1 MRTKRNLPL
10 VVIPAIITA
19 IVFIG
24 VISLYWQLKSFK
36 DSYLD
41 ETENFLKIQAEQTL
55 NAIIPIIE
63 KKNFESLQEYCQ
75 KFEEVPLRITVFSK
89 SGKAIGESQT
99 DDDSL
104 GDHSDR
110 PEFKDALIG
119 NKETVV
125 RYSATL
131 NMEMIY
137 YSMAF
142 SAGKEEYVLR
152 LSISTNSMSNFI
164 SHSQRNIFFA
174 MIFGAVLS
182 LASMSYSY
190 LKVRIPFDHFKKS
203 AIEIAG
209 GNLDAEIYVPQS
221 GILTELASAVSAM
234 SKRLKQTI
242 KTLTRERNE
251 RDIIFNAMSEAILVV
266 APDGRFSS
274 WNKPASQI
282 FGFPQNSK
290 NARLANCSSEELINY
305 ANDAFKNSQAPER
318 EITCVRPGK
327 KFTLLLRGAFL
338 ENGGSKNLLISITDL
353 TNLRKL
359 ESFRSEFVANV
370 SHEIKTPLTGIL
382 SAAELLEQTASS
394 PETSKCAGILK
405 TQSERL
411 NSLVDDILSLSSL
424 ENASPSRYG
433 SFKSENL
440 ADILRESIAVC
451 GEKATRKE
459 VSLNLKECQDIEM
472 KCDRKLLE
480 QAITNLIFNAI
491 KYSKSKDV
499 DISLS
504 LSKNNA
510 KITVKDYGIGIAKEH
525 AERIFE
531 RFYRVDKNRSRE
543 LGGTGLGLA
552 IVKHIALLHGGDA
565 SLKSEPGKGSE
576 FAISIPA
583 I

>member
-1 MRTKRNLPL
+1 MKKRNLTL
-10 VVIPAIITA
+10 AVIPAVITA

-24 VISLYWQLKSFK
+24 VISLYLQLKSFK
-36 DSYLD
+36 NSYLD
-41 ETENFLKIQAEQTL
+41 EAENVLKIQAEQTL
-55 NAIIPIIE
+55 SAIIPIIE
-63 KKNFESLQEYCQ
+63 EKNFEKLQDYCQ
-75 KFEEVPLRITVFSK
+75 KFEKVPLRITVFSK
-89 SGKAIGESQT
+89 DGKAIGESQT
-99 DDDSL
+99 DDGNL

-110 PEFKDALIG
+110 PEFKDALVG

-137 YSMAF
+137 YSLAF

-152 LSISTNSMSNFI
+152 LSISTKSMSNFI
-164 SHSQRNIFFA
+164 SHSKRNIFFA
-174 MIFGAVLS
+174 MVFGAALS

-190 LKVRIPFDHFKKS
+190 LKVRIPFDMFKKS
-203 AIEIAG
+203 AVEIAN
-209 GNLDAEIYVPQS
+209 GNLEAEIYVPQS

-234 SKRLKQTI
+234 SNRLKQTI
-242 KTLTRERNE
+242 KTLTKQRNE
-251 RDIIFNAMSEAILVV
+251 RDVIFNAMSEAILV
-266 APDGRFSS
+266 ASPDGKLSS

-282 FGFPQNSK
+282 FGIKQSLR
-290 NARLANCSSEELINY
+290 NAHIANCSSEELIKY
-305 ANDAFKNSQAPER
+305 VNDAFKNSRAPER
-318 EITCVRPGK
+318 EITYVCPDK
-327 KFTLLLRGAFL
+327 KFTLLLRGVFL
-338 ENGGSKNLLISITDL
+338 ENNGSKNLLISITDL

-382 SAAELLEQTASS
+382 SASELLEDIASS
-394 PETSKCAGILK
+394 PETSKCVKILK
-405 TQSERL
+405 TQSQRL

-424 ENASPSRYG
+424 ESASPSKYEN
-433 SFKSENL
+433 FKTENL
-440 ADILRESIAVC
+440 ADIIRESIAIC
-451 GEKATRKE
+451 RDKASQKE
-459 VSLNLKECQDIEM
+459 VSLNLKECEDTET

-491 KYSKSKDV
+491 KYSQSKNV

-504 LSKNNA
+504 RSANNA

-552 IVKHIALLHGGDA
+552 IVKHVAWLHGGDA
-565 SLKSEPGKGSE
+565 SLKSEPKKGAE
-576 FAISIPA
+576 FSISIP
-583 I
+583 IK